1 MDWKMFFST
10 FALIFLAELGD
21 KTQLTAL
28 ARSAAGGKWI
38 VFFAA
43 SLALVCSTLVA
54 VLFGSVIKKYI
65 PDMYIKLV
73 AGALFLI
80 FGTVTLVSA
89 FRGEEETPPA
99 TVEGVPSAWVYR
111 LAAGFEEAAWKDYL
125 ALAAKTTGE
134 IQQLFLELAE
144 EEKEHLS
151 RLRKGYPEIGPSPGS
166 KDHRELFHDAAEGDR
181 PLLLHAAE
189 HERATARFYGE
200 LSRQT
205 TLPAI
210 KKMFSQL
217 AREEQSHLER
227 LETLV

>member
-28 ARSAAGGKWI
+28 ARSAAGGRWI

-65 PDMYIKLV
+65 PEMYIKLV

-80 FGTVTLVSA
+80 FGTITLISA
-89 FRGEEETPPA
+89 FRGEETPPA
-99 TVEGVPSAWVYR
+99 TVEGVPSPWVYR

-125 ALAAKTTGE
+125 ALAARTSGE
-134 IQQLFLELAE
+134 IQQLFLDLAE
-144 EEKEHLS
+144 EEREHLTQ
-151 RLRKGYPEIGPSPGS
+151 LQKGYPEIGDPLDCKGH
-166 KDHRELFHDAAEGDR
+166 KELFHDAAEGDR
-181 PLLLHAAE
+181 PLLVHAAE
-189 HERATARFYGE
+189 HEKATADFYGE
-200 LSRQT
+200 LARQT
-205 TLPAI
+205 TIPAI
-210 KKMFSQL
+210 RKLFTRL
-217 AREEQSHLER
+217 ASEERSHQER
-227 LETLV
+227 LEALV